1 MKKLKEVDEV
11 HVREA
16 FKVEL
21 QLTGSHDKA
30 MVIVSNHF
38 HIPEKKTREIL
49 GKLYQRGN

>member
-1 MKKLKEVDEV
+1 MKRLKFVDEEEV
-11 HVREA
+11 KKAYR
-16 FKVEL
+16 FEL
-21 QLTGSHDKA
+21 EFTGSHDKA

>member
-30 MVIVSNHF
+30 MVVISNHF
-38 HIPEKKTREIL
+38 GISEKQTREIL